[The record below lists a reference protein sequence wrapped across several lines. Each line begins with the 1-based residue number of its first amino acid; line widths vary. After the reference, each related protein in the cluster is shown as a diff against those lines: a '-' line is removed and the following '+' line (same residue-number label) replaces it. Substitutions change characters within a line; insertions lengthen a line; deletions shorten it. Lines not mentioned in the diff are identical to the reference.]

1 MQSDEPFGNGFD
13 DLLVSFI
20 DAQIAFNHYD
30 AVWIPAGDLAV
41 LLPYAAE
48 ELALFLLEAV
58 LVLAGSG
65 GVFLVATS
73 GAGEARVEGGKQ
85 Q

>member
-1 MQSDEPFGNGFD
+1 MQGDEPFGNGFD

-30 AVWIPAGDLAV
+30 AGWIPAGDLAV
-41 LLPYAAE
+41 LLPYAPE
-48 ELALFLLEAV
+48 ELALFLLEAIFILSRLGNV
-58 LVLAGSG
+58 LFISTPGAREAG
-65 GVFLVATS
+65 LK
-73 GAGEARVEGGKQ
+73 RRKQ